1 MRESGKAVPLDV
13 GPGST
18 ITAIEVRADGGDVY
32 GVAVAGRR
40 SHFATCPNAD
50 EHRKPRAPSS
60 TTPPAIPVSTV
71 RMPVYDDEVR
81 DLVMRQVVGAGGFQ
95 ALLLEMRRRAEFR
108 MRDGTIRRLDGGYAP
123 SSPADAWGEHVTRE
137 RAEQLVKDGAT
148 LAAVQADALMLDRI
162 VRYAGQYGDGG
173 YQGRLRSFV
182 PGLRELARALAPLN
196 DGGAQRKLFEDS

>member
-1 MRESGKAVPLDV
+1 MRDSGKAIPLDV

-40 SHFATCPNAD
+40 SHFATCPNAE
-50 EHRKPRAPSS
+50 EHRKPKGPSS
-60 TTPPAIPVSTV
+60 TTPAAIPPSTV
-71 RMPVYDDEVR
+71 RMPVYDDDVR

-95 ALLLEMRRRAEFR
+95 NLLLEMRRAAEWR
-108 MRDGTIRRLDGGYAP
+108 MREGSLRRLDDAP
-123 SSPADAWGEHVTRE
+123 ASAAWGESVSRQRSE
-137 RAEQLVKDGAT
+137 E
-148 LAAVQADALMLDRI
+148 LAKAGGTIVAVLADAAMLDRI

-182 PGLRELARALAPLN
+182 PGLRDLARALAPLN
-196 DGGAQRKLFEDS
+196 DGGAQRKLFEDA